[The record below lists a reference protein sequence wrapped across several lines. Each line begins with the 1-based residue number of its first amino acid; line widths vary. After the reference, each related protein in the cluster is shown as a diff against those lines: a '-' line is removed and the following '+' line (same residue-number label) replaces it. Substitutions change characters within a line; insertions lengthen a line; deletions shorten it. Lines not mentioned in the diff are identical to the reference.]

1 MLAVKEQLNDMLAE
15 PGSDSVLRKWG
26 TPYGVLPT
34 APQTSLQTSLSTDAA
49 LLCTFPAL
57 FILKVVRLKKH
68 QLVPPFSEDS
78 WVSQWSWQGFTGK
91 RQAHRL
97 GLALISV

>member
-26 TPYGVLPT
+26 TPYGALPT
-34 APQTSLQTSLSTDAA
+34 APQTSLQSSLSTDAV
-49 LLCTFPAL
+49 LFLCTFPAL

-68 QLVPPFSEDS
+68 QLLLPFSQGS
-78 WVSQWSWQGFTGK
+78 WVSQWSWQWFTGK
-91 RQAHRL
+91 PQAH
-97 GLALISV
+97 